1 MGAGGA
7 IYAAG
12 TSNVTVSNVAYSN
25 SALASA
31 GAQVFFMPNWSFEA
45 KFEGEFAKIAQTYG
59 GSGTLR
65 YAW

>member
-7 IYAAG
+7 IHAAG

-31 GAQVFFMPNWSFEA
+31 GAQVFFMPNCSFEA
-45 KFEGEFAKIAQTYG
+45 KFEGEFVKTAQTYG
-59 GSGTLR
+59 GSGTPR

>member
-25 SALASA
+25 LALASA
-31 GAQVFFMPNWSFEA
+31 GAQVFFMPNCSFEA
-45 KFEGEFAKIAQTYG
+45 KFEGEFAKTAQTYG